1 MASKDG
7 TIAYG
12 TTGSGTIRLT
22 RTGKDVAAKLA
33 PPEDLPTCNA
43 HVHDKLKEHL
53 KGKALTIFYF
63 LTDGQEH
70 EKKDVM
76 EAVDCTNPKTFAP
89 LLSRELKSKGLI
101 EYPRRTTVR
110 LTKEMCFPFDK

>member
-7 TIAYG
+7 TITHG
-12 TTGSGTIRLT
+12 TASGTIKLT
-22 RTGKDVAAKLA
+22 RAGKDAAAKLA
-33 PPEDLPTCNA
+33 PSADLPTCNA
-43 HVHDKLKEHL
+43 HVQNKLKEQL
-53 KGKALTIFYF
+53 KGKALKIFDF

-76 EAVDCTNPKTFAP
+76 EAVDCMNPKTFAP

-101 EYPRRTTVR
+101 EYPTRTTVR